1 MHVQKVRQLCQF
13 SGSSGC
19 NDRVHWFTSFACPH
33 QKLRLRAGGV
43 SQFINRVIF
52 GRLAQLSKRRS
63 GVVSNTATLSRCK
76 DSKKNRNINNNFVA
90 FVFCG
95 LTFHVF
101 SQTRSCVVD
110 WLGSYFVRFGSF
122 GARRRSFADEPR
134 SFSGEPRS
142 YKSRR
147 EIYISRREM
156 YIISAGNVHLPPR
169 FITSWAA
176 PKVCG
181 LCGKTSRASASVY

>member
-1 MHVQKVRQLCQF
+1 MF
-13 SGSSGC
+13 FGSHPLLVHIRNYGC
-19 NDRVHWFTSFACPH
+19 A
-33 QKLRLRAGGV
+33 AE
-43 SQFINRVIF
+43 
-52 GRLAQLSKRRS
+52 AYRRS
-63 GVVSNTATLSRCK
+63 SIGWCSSVSRDFRSAVRELFPIRPPFLGAK
-76 DSKKNRNINNNFVA
+76 IVKKNRNINNNFVA

-101 SQTRSCVVD
+101 SQTHFCVVD

-122 GARRRSFADEPR
+122 GARRRSIADEPR
-134 SFSGEPRS
+134 SFSGEPQS

-176 PKVCG
+176 PKVCE
-181 LCGKTSRASASVY
+181 LCGKTSRASATVY